1 MAKEY
6 FKDAVNKKSDFLS
19 MYNLANTLIDE
30 EEKIG
35 KDYDES
41 NKYLLQSSNKFQP
54 SLMLFCLLFFKK
66 HKYIDF
72 ELINQGKYF

>member
-19 MYNLANTLIDE
+19 MYNLANILIDE
-30 EEKIG
+30 EEKTG

-41 NKYLLQSSNKFQP
+41 IKYLLQSSNKFQP
-54 SLMLFCLLFFKK
+54 SLMLFCLLIFKK

-72 ELINQGKYF
+72 ELINQGEYF